1 MTGTAVAVD
10 ARIALGRD
18 AVKPPAVTGLRARPC
33 QLAHPALTA
42 QQRPARSKEEA
53 IDA

>member
-10 ARIALGRD
+10 AGIALRQD
-18 AVKPPAVTGLRARPC
+18 AVRPPAVTAHP
-33 QLAHPALTA
+33 HPALTA
-42 QQRPARSKEEA
+42 QQQPARSKEEA